1 MIQNY
6 HLYFQSLE
14 DAKELGR
21 EELEK
26 AVTAI
31 IEEFEDVLLIN
42 IGNTYKLDDIKEIRL
57 SYISEEI
64 GTILYTISNSGIAE
78 ILYPSE
84 LELDSLLLIYDALVA
99 LQVK

>member
-21 EELEK
+21 EELEE
-26 AVTAI
+26 AI
-31 IEEFEDVLLIN
+31 TIIMEKFGSVRLIN
-42 IGNTYKLDDIKEIRL
+42 SGNTYKMDDIQELRL
-57 SYISEEI
+57 DFISYSGISI
-64 GTILYTISNSGIAE
+64 DIVNNSGTIECTNL
-78 ILYPSE
+78 SE
-84 LELDSLLLIYDALVA
+84 LELDSLLLIYDALIA

>member
-26 AVTAI
+26 AITI
-31 IEEFEDVLLIN
+31 IMEKFGSVRLIN
-42 IGNTYKLDDIKEIRL
+42 SGNTYKMDDIQELRL
-57 SYISEEI
+57 DFISYSGVSLDIVNNS
-64 GTILYTISNSGIAE
+64 GTIECTNL
-78 ILYPSE
+78 SE

>member
-26 AVTAI
+26 AITI
-31 IEEFEDVLLIN
+31 IMEKFGSVRLIN
-42 IGNTYKLDDIKEIRL
+42 SGNTYKMDDIQELRL
-57 SYISEEI
+57 DFISYSGVSLDVVNNS
-64 GTILYTISNSGIAE
+64 GTIECTNL
-78 ILYPSE
+78 SE

-99 LQVK
+99 LQIK

>member
-21 EELEK
+21 EELEE
-26 AVTAI
+26 AVTDI
-31 IEEFEDVLLIN
+31 IEKFGSTVLIN
-42 IGNTYKLDDIKEIRL
+42 SNNNYQLNSIEELRLDFI
-57 SYISEEI
+57 SYSGISI
-64 GTILYTISNSGIAE
+64 DILYNSGFIECAILSDFE
-78 ILYPSE
+78 IKT
-84 LELDSLLLIYDALVA
+84 LLLIYDALIA

>member
-26 AVTAI
+26 AITI
-31 IEEFEDVLLIN
+31 IMEKFGSVRLIN
-42 IGNTYKLDDIKEIRL
+42 SGNTYKMDDIQELRL
-57 SYISEEI
+57 DFISYSGVSLDIVNNS
-64 GTILYTISNSGIAE
+64 GTIECTNL
-78 ILYPSE
+78 SE
-84 LELDSLLLIYDALVA
+84 LELDSLLLIYDALIA

>member
-26 AVTAI
+26 AITI
-31 IEEFEDVLLIN
+31 IMEKFGSVRLIN
-42 IGNTYKLDDIKEIRL
+42 SGNTYKMDDIQELRL
-57 SYISEEI
+57 DFISYSGISI
-64 GTILYTISNSGIAE
+64 DIVNNSGTIECTNL
-78 ILYPSE
+78 SE
-84 LELDSLLLIYDALVA
+84 LELDSLLLIYDALIA

>member
-21 EELEK
+21 EELEE
-26 AVTAI
+26 AI
-31 IEEFEDVLLIN
+31 TIIMEKFGSVRLIN
-42 IGNTYKLDDIKEIRL
+42 SGNTYKMDDIQELRL
-57 SYISEEI
+57 DFISYSGVSLDIVNNS
-64 GTILYTISNSGIAE
+64 GTIECTNL
-78 ILYPSE
+78 SE

-99 LQVK
+99 LQIK